1 MNGDENI
8 FSATGVE
15 IVTIEVFQG
24 LSNSK
29 KCAFDIGGTLVKL
42 IYKISLEGEHDE
54 VEENKRERNSKQTLK
69 GHTSYYDYK
78 EKIRYNFYQQFCN
91 KLEPEE
97 INTIKHGQLNLLLEP
112 TIKKSGTQ
120 LIFCVVCR
128 TYNNVGFQLDKLI
141 DFAKKR
147 KLIGEQPNS
156 YYIAA
161 TGGGAF
167 RFAEFISS
175 IGYEVIQYDEML
187 SNIQGLICFISKC
200 ITEEFIQENRNSLV
214 KEQKQIFEIDDT
226 SGFIKGSSIKTK
238 NLNIISKNTLNIM
251 EFKLTINYSKLSNL
265 ESCQKLNYRD
275 LNYRLK
281 HALDSTISGNISE
294 INYPFLLVC
303 IGSGVSIIKVL
314 SEDKFERVS
323 GTPLGGGTVFGL
335 ARSLCNISNINE
347 LKSLYNK
354 DTCNTDAKIIK
365 EQNILYAKN
374 KYTEFGGKHKCNA
387 EDSSEITQNIST
399 RFNQHEGVRTA
410 LFGNIKDDLEI
421 KRQFNRQEIVHN
433 LIEMVNHEICYL
445 TCLMAMKYHIS
456 HVYATGSYVAQG
468 FFAIPTFK
476 NVMTDLKLENIKL
489 YLIHMNGFLGSL
501 GALI

>member
-1 MNGDENI
+1 MSDDKDI
-8 FSATGVE
+8 FTTTGVE
-15 IVTIEVFQG
+15 IVTVEVFQG

-29 KCAFDIGGTLVKL
+29 RCAFDIGGTLVKL
-42 IYKISLEGEHDE
+42 IYKISLESEHDE
-54 VEENKRERNSKQTLK
+54 AEENKRECISKQTLK
-69 GHTSYYDYK
+69 GHISCCDYK
-78 EKIRYNFYQQFCN
+78 EEIKYNFYQQLYN

-97 INTIKHGQLNLLLEP
+97 INTIRRGQLSLLLEP
-112 TIKKSGTQ
+112 TIKRSGTQ
-120 LIFCVVCR
+120 LIFCVICR
-128 TYNNVGFQLDKLI
+128 TYNHVGFQLDKLI
-141 DFAKKR
+141 EFAKKR

-167 RFAEFISS
+167 RFAEFINS

-187 SNIQGLICFISKC
+187 SNIQGLICFMSKC
-200 ITEEFIQENRNSLV
+200 ITEKFIRENRNPLV
-214 KEQKQIFEIDDT
+214 KEEQIFEIDNT
-226 SGFIKGSSIKTK
+226 SGFIKGSSIKTRK
-238 NLNIISKNTLNIM
+238 LNIMNKSTLNIM
-251 EFKLTINYSKLSNL
+251 EFKLTTDYSKQSNL
-265 ESCQKLNYRD
+265 ESYQELNYHD
-275 LNYRLK
+275 LNHRLK
-281 HALDSTISGNISE
+281 HVLNYSINGNISK

-303 IGSGVSIIKVL
+303 IGSGVSIVKVF

-335 ARSLCNISNINE
+335 ARILCNISNINE

-365 EQNILYAKN
+365 EQSILYSKN
-374 KYTEFGGKHKCNA
+374 KYTEFRGKHKYDA
-387 EDSSEITQNIST
+387 ENSSGITQNIST
-399 RFNQHEGVRTA
+399 RFNQHKGVRTTF
-410 LFGNIKDDLEI
+410 FGNMKDDLEI
-421 KRQFNRQEIVHN
+421 KRQFNRREIAHN
-433 LIEMVNHEICYL
+433 LIEMANHEICYL

-476 NVMTDLKLENIKL
+476 NVMTDLKLENINL